1 MALSTTAIRSRFMN
15 GFRPGTGEFVMAII
29 LLTLGFYLIVPII
42 LVLSHSF
49 NVAQEIFI
57 SREWGLD
64 NWREAFSHPRL
75 FVALGNSFLIWGATA
90 TISFPVAIAIS
101 WALARVKMPFS
112 YPLEYL
118 FWVAYMTPGTAIAWI
133 LLLDPGGGFINVALR
148 YLPFMDLFLDERGL
162 GPFNI
167 FSVPGIVWVQLMG
180 NGIALKVML
189 LTPAFRNMDMALEDA
204 ARVHGSSNIRTMLR
218 VTVPIMI
225 SPIVLVLALQLLR
238 IFQSF
243 ETEYLLGRPIN
254 FYVYSTL
261 IYEKAIKSDP
271 PEYGEATV
279 LASLTLLVIM
289 LIVPMQRWIVS
300 RRQYTTISSSF
311 KPGLIDLGK
320 KWGWVIFG
328 GIAALHLLLTLI
340 QVLALLVGSFMSRS
354 GFFSANPPFTLK
366 HWQYVLDQGVFV
378 NALTTTFTLAITA
391 AIVSP
396 ILFSL
401 LAYIIVRTHWRGR
414 GVLDSIVWV
423 SATIPGMLSGLGL
436 LMLFLGTPGLR
447 VIYGTIFALLLVV
460 IVQGNTLGVNIS
472 KGAILQIGND
482 MEDAARVAGV
492 GWLGAYWR
500 IWLPLLAPTL
510 ILLRTLNFVAAS
522 SATSSV
528 SLLASRE
535 TQTLSILALEW
546 ATPEWGKRE
555 AASICLLFITA
566 MTLGVAMLA
575 RRFGL
580 DLGVRHR

>member
-1 MALSTTAIRSRFMN
+1 MALSATAIRTRVVAR
-15 GFRPGTGEFVMAII
+15 FRPGTGEFVMAII
-29 LLTLGFYLIVPII
+29 LLTLGFYLIWPII

-49 NVAQEIFI
+49 NVAQEIFTT
-57 SREWGLD
+57 REWGLD
-64 NWREAFSHPRL
+64 NWRAAFSHPRL
-75 FVALGNSFLIWGATA
+75 FVALGNSFLIWGLTA
-90 TISFPVAIAIS
+90 VISFPVAIAIA

-112 YPLEYL
+112 YPMEYL

-148 YLPFMDLFLDERGL
+148 YLPFVEFFLDDRGR

-167 FSVPGIVWVQLMG
+167 FSVPGIVWVHLMG

-218 VTVPIMI
+218 VTIPIMI

-243 ETEYLLGRPIN
+243 ETEYLIGRPIN

-271 PEYGEATV
+271 PVYGEATV

-320 KWGWVIFG
+320 WGWVIFG
-328 GIAALHLLLTLI
+328 AIAMLHLFLTLI
-340 QVLALLVGSFMSRS
+340 QVVALLVGSFMSRS
-354 GFFSANPPFTLK
+354 GFFNANPPFTLK
-366 HWQYVLDQGVFV
+366 HWQYVFDQGVFV
-378 NALTTTFTLAITA
+378 NAMSTTFTLAITA
-391 AIVSP
+391 AIISP
-396 ILFSL
+396 ILFSM
-401 LAYIIVRTHWRGR
+401 LAYIIIRTRWRGR
-414 GVLDSIVWV
+414 GTLDSIVWV

-436 LMLFLGTPGLR
+436 LMLFLGTPGLK
-447 VIYGTIFALLLVV
+447 VVYGTIFALLLVV

-510 ILLRTLNFVAAS
+510 ILLGTLNFVAAA
-522 SATSSV
+522 SATSSII
-528 SLLASRE
+528 LLASRE

-575 RRFGL
+575 RRLGL